1 MKNDTPLSEVKVVE
15 EAGFKP
21 AFFVTNVKQINRI
34 DLLRFFAFNFDDEV
48 HAVVKCAFSI
58 SPHC

>member
-21 AFFVTNVKQINRI
+21 ASHKYEMI
-34 DLLRFFAFNFDDEV
+34 LSLR
-48 HAVVKCAFSI
+48 
-58 SPHC
+58 